1 MENYHK
7 NKTYFKIADANH
19 GMFHNEVFNSE
30 SDVIS
35 TKLKKTKCSLFGHK
49 FIYGGRTNGNIWGW
63 NNYVCERCGT
73 KIDSLTD

>member
-1 MENYHK
+1 MRQHIDKFNKFRLTESENLNISY
-7 NKTYFKIADANH
+7 
-19 GMFHNEVFNSE
+19 
-30 SDVIS
+30 VIS